1 MNLAQYTKEFRYN
14 LRLAMP
20 IILSMLGHTLV
31 GVIDNA
37 MVGKIGTTELAAVS
51 LGNSYIFWYWF
62 FNCDYHTNSRSS

>member
-51 LGNSYIFWYWF
+51 LGNTFLWYWF
-62 FNCDYHTNSRSS
+62 FYCDYDINSRSS